1 MARSKAGASSAL
13 PFERPILE
21 VLEEVERMRR
31 TAAEGKTDLSREIRE
46 AELRAEALTREI
58 FSRLSPWERVQLAR
72 HPSRPLTADY
82 AERMFTD
89 VLELHGDRRFGD
101 DPAIL
106 TALARIG
113 RFRVLLVG
121 HRKGRDVKE
130 KVACHFGSAHP
141 EGYRKA
147 MLKMR
152 LVERFGLPVVSLV
165 DTPGAYPGIGA
176 EERGQAWAIAENIQ
190 DMTGLR
196 VPIVVAVI
204 GEGGSGG
211 ALGIGVGDRVL
222 MLENAYYSV
231 ISPEGCAAILWKSGE
246 QAPEAATQLKL
257 TAADLE
263 RLGIVDEVVAEPLGG
278 AHRNPERAA
287 MSLKQA
293 IVRALTDLEGVPT
306 DALLSARYEKYRRIG
321 AHLFASA

>member
-1 MARSKAGASSAL
+1 MARSKGGSGGYL
-13 PFERPILE
+13 PFEEPI
-21 VLEEVERMRR
+21 
-31 TAAEGKTDLSREIRE
+31 REILDELDRLRRSQGGE
-46 AELRAEALTREI
+46 AGADLTQEIRDLEQRLESMTREI

-72 HPSRPLTADY
+72 HALRPHVSDY
-82 AERMFTD
+82 AEKWLTESIE
-89 VLELHGDRRFGD
+89 VHGDRRFGD

-106 TALARIG
+106 TTFG
-113 RFRVLLVG
+113 RLGPHRVLLVG
-121 HRKGRDVKE
+121 HRKGKEVKE
-130 KVACHFGSAHP
+130 KMACHFGMAHP

-152 LVERFGLPVVSLV
+152 LAERFGLAIVCLV

-196 VPIVVAVI
+196 VPVVVAVV

-222 MLENAYYSV
+222 MMENAYYSV

-246 QAPEAATQLKL
+246 QAPEAARELRL
-257 TAADLE
+257 TARDLE
-263 RLGIVDEVVAEPLGG
+263 RLGIVDEVVLEPLGG
-278 AHRNPERAA
+278 AHRNPDQAA
-287 MSLKQA
+287 TSLKQA
-293 IVRALTDLEGVPT
+293 ILRALDDLVGVPA
-306 DALLSARYEKYRRIG
+306 DVLLRLRHEKYRRIG
-321 AHLFASA
+321 AHLYA